1 LDHQNLKVSPV
12 PKSSL
17 IANHIRVIVFDAVG
31 TLMYPQPS
39 VAAVYVE
46 VISRH
51 TKTAIDGEK
60 VRSSIRRALADRSVD
75 VDQRTNEAA
84 ERDFWMNLIR
94 DLCPN
99 PAMVDVCFQ
108 DLFRHFAE
116 PDSWKCFADC
126 DGVLAELVR
135 SGLTVVIGSNFDQR
149 LHSVCDG
156 LPPLMPA
163 HHRVISS
170 EIGWRKPAPEFFHI
184 ISEITQCRLEDILMI
199 GDDLTNDVQGALA
212 AGCEVLWIDR
222 EGTSNR
228 TSEHLSSANQV
239 PTIRSLQQLIKT

>member
-1 LDHQNLKVSPV
+1 VDHQILKVSPV
-12 PKSSL
+12 PESSL
-17 IANHIRVIVFDAVG
+17 IADHIRVVVFDAVG

-170 EIGWRKPAPEFFHI
+170 EIGWRKPAAEFFHI

-222 EGTSNR
+222 DGSSED
-228 TSEHLSSANQV
+228 TSEASGSVRRV
-239 PTIRSLQQLIKT
+239 PTIRSMQQLIQL